1 MTGSNLVSVVNTNT
15 KIEETTVLVGSVP
28 TNIAVFIKPV
38 KLNSVNQNPKLK
50 EISLVVFPNPSSGI
64 VTLKL
69 DGVLTSNYSISIF
82 DLQGRH
88 IKIINNSDGMSI
100 ELPEGEY
107 FAKINNIKNEVV
119 SNFFY
124 Y

>member
-88 IKIINNSDGMSI
+88 IKN
-100 ELPEGEY
+100 
-107 FAKINNIKNEVV
+107 
-119 SNFFY
+119 
-124 Y
+124 